1 MNNFRNGSIE
11 EKKQKQ
17 IWKKKQKNWK
27 KTKIKKQQQQQHKK
41 HFVKHFY
48 NNTLILQYRFRFG
61 FRNGRLIFVDGFCG
75 LLSEKIAVK
84 LKLAQTKNEK

>member
-1 MNNFRNGSIE
+1 MVPL
-11 EKKQKQ
+11 KKTKKK

-27 KTKIKKQQQQQHKK
+27 KTKIKKQQQQQQHKK

>member
-1 MNNFRNGSIE
+1 MVPL
-11 EKKQKQ
+11 
-17 IWKKKQKNWK
+17 KKKTNLKEKIKKLGK
-27 KTKIKKQQQQQHKK
+27 KTKTTTATTQHKK

-48 NNTLILQYRFRFG
+48 NNTLILQHRFRFG

-75 LLSEKIAVK
+75 ILSEKIALK